1 MRFWDMYRTRKA
13 VAAFS
18 APIMGWNYQQAY
30 IYDFFTLSPKQT
42 RRFMV
47 RDYLWPISI
56 SEINKNSNIIQN
68 PGW

>member
-1 MRFWDMYRTRKA
+1 
-13 VAAFS
+13 
-18 APIMGWNYQQAY
+18 MGWNYQQAY

-47 RDYLWPISI
+47 RDYLWPVSVK
-56 SEINKNSNIIQN
+56 EIDKNSNIIQN